1 MKNSQLPD
9 FTIIRCDDKA
19 ALVDPESKVCLIVS
33 KRIADT
39 LNLKETNDKIYPI
52 WSKQAEFQRK
62 IDAKREKI
70 NTLYLMVTRQCNMN
84 CDFCAINANQNMKIN
99 KEFTLESVNE
109 RIIPFLSYISPHKV
123 VITGGEPFVKKDIV
137 DIVGN
142 IRKKVKCPIILQSN
156 GLAVDE
162 TKLEF
167 LSSQINEINFS
178 TKHMFE
184 SPNRIIKLLLQSV
197 IHLLSLYSPP
207 LFMFLF

>member
-84 CDFCAINANQNMKIN
+84 CDFCAINANQNMKI
-99 KEFTLESVNE
+99 
-109 RIIPFLSYISPHKV
+109 RIH
-123 VITGGEPFVKKDIV
+123 T
-137 DIVGN
+137 
-142 IRKKVKCPIILQSN
+142 RKC
-156 GLAVDE
+156 
-162 TKLEF
+162 
-167 LSSQINEINFS
+167 
-178 TKHMFE
+178 
-184 SPNRIIKLLLQSV
+184 
-197 IHLLSLYSPP
+197 
-207 LFMFLF
+207 